1 LRGLKENVIIGRLIP
16 AGTGYNAY
24 EESMS
29 SFDTDLGAGMM
40 YGYKGN
46 LASSDEDMI
55 LDDNSARRY
64 DFEDPAT
71 VGLSVFSPGKD
82 DFDDNKLMGLP
93 NDEVSDEES
102 EEEWQDPAGDDFE
115 DDD

>member
-1 LRGLKENVIIGRLIP
+1 
-16 AGTGYNAY
+16 
-24 EESMS
+24 
-29 SFDTDLGAGMM
+29 
-40 YGYKGN
+40 
-46 LASSDEDMI
+46 MI

-82 DFDDNKLMGLP
+82 DFDDDNKLMGLP